1 MILHYSDIFSAKSK
15 GFFLYFFQ
23 DFLFGIGTWI
33 WAAENL
39 ASIHDVSLVR
49 GTRHMDKGYSSLGHV
64 RPVLASKV
72 CMVIKSSKF
81 SLKSADNVILF
92 GGTRIRE

>member
-1 MILHYSDIFSAKSK
+1 M
-15 GFFLYFFQ
+15 
-23 DFLFGIGTWI
+23 
-33 WAAENL
+33 ENL
-39 ASIHDVSLVR
+39 GSSHHVSVVR

-92 GGTRIRE
+92 GGTYQNS

>member
-1 MILHYSDIFSAKSK
+1 MS
-15 GFFLYFFQ
+15 
-23 DFLFGIGTWI
+23 
-33 WAAENL
+33 
-39 ASIHDVSLVR
+39 VVR

>member
-1 MILHYSDIFSAKSK
+1 MGMFIPDSRVLTPFLLRFSNIL
-15 GFFLYFFQ
+15 Q

-33 WAAENL
+33 WAVENL
-39 ASIHDVSLVR
+39 ASIHDVSVVC

-81 SLKSADNVILF
+81 SLKSANYVILF
-92 GGTRIRE
+92 DGT

>member
-1 MILHYSDIFSAKSK
+1 MITQP
-15 GFFLYFFQ
+15 FFLENVKMFIRFTG
-23 DFLFGIGTWI
+23 FSTWDWDMEI
-33 WAAENL
+33 WAVGNL
-39 ASIHDVSLVR
+39 GSSHHVSVVR

-92 GGTRIRE
+92 GGRIRE

>member
-1 MILHYSDIFSAKSK
+1 MILHYSPFFPHKPKIFQ
-15 GFFLYFFQ
+15 YFTEV
-23 DFLFGIGTWI
+23 LI
-33 WAAENL
+33 WDWAVENL
-39 ASIHDVSLVR
+39 GSSHNVSAVR

-92 GGTRIRE
+92 DRT

>member
-1 MILHYSDIFSAKSK
+1 MILHYSPIFFIRFSYI
-15 GFFLYFFQ
+15 LQ
-23 DFLFGIGTWI
+23 DFLFGIGIWI
-33 WAAENL
+33 WALDNL
-39 ASIHDVSLVR
+39 GSSHHVSVVR